1 MSKLIYKFI
10 FSFIFLLLLTFDCV
24 YSQNQR
30 DLDKIMREY
39 NTLKNSSN
47 QNQLDKRKNNSDD
60 SIFDSKIMFNP
71 YANNFNS
78 SEIDSLSRNNAY
90 FGYNFFT
97 KRDTLQF
104 WENLPAPNNYIVGPG
119 DEIIISLWGQTQLRK
134 KYLITRDGNIYDEQV
149 GVINVSG
156 KTLDQLKQYL
166 IREFGRTY
174 ATLRGQKPSTYIDVS
189 LGQLKMINVNFVGEL
204 MYPGVHALHPF
215 SNIIFGLIQAG
226 GIDTTGTLR
235 KIKLKRNGEEDRT
248 IDLYNYFITGDIPE
262 KIQLKDQ
269 DVVLVPIRSSTVKI
283 DSAVYKPKIYEMIEN
298 ETPFDI
304 INFAGG
310 LKPQASRKININ
322 RLTPFEDRVGDENN
336 YFSFYTDFDQSNEIK
351 IFDGD
356 EITIPIVFKTINKVE
371 VIGQVKRPGKYNF
384 YEGMKLK
391 DLILLA
397 GGLQDTTFIKSIFL
411 NQAELIRKDNSTRYE
426 KIIKIDLTNFHEKE
440 FRNLKLQNLDR
451 LVIHENL
458 NFYER
463 KNIKISGEVNIPGS
477 YPLIRNDET
486 LLSIINRSGGL
497 TPKALPGG
505 ISIFRKKL
513 IKTDYQVD
521 SKINIIPNDPIK
533 ETLMRV
539 AWTNKNITLIPGDSI
554 VVKEKSNSV
563 TVIGEVYNPGI
574 IEYKKGRRS
583 TYYINASG
591 GLTDNANKNGI
602 IVVYPNGMVSPVSRY
617 NGAKIID
624 GSQIVVYKKELS
636 EPFNITQ
643 FATNWTSIISSM
655 ITAIVL
661 SQQIQ
666 NN

>member
-1 MSKLIYKFI
+1 MSKLIYKYI
-10 FSFIFLLLLTFDCV
+10 FSFIFLLLLIFDPV
-24 YSQNQR
+24 HSQNQR
-30 DLDKIMREY
+30 DLDKLMREY
-39 NTLKNSSN
+39 SILKNSSN
-47 QNQLDKRKNNSDD
+47 QDQLNKRKDNSDD
-60 SIFDSKIMFNP
+60 SIVDSKIMFNP
-71 YANNFNS
+71 YANNLS
-78 SEIDSLSRNNAY
+78 RSEIDSLGRNNLY

-149 GVINVSG
+149 GVLNVSG
-156 KTLDQLKQYL
+156 KTLDKLKQYL

-174 ATLRGQKPSTYIDVS
+174 ATLRGQKPTTYIDVS

-235 KIKLKRNGEEDRT
+235 KIMLKRNGEEDRT

-269 DVVLVPIRSSTVKI
+269 DVVLVPVRSSTVKI
-283 DSAVYKPKIYEMIEN
+283 DSAVYKPKVYEMIED
-298 ETPFDI
+298 ETLFDI

-310 LKPQASRKININ
+310 LKPQASRKIIIN

-336 YFSFYTDFDQSNEIK
+336 YFSFYTDFNQSKEIK

-356 EITIPIVFKTINKVE
+356 EISIPVVFKTINKVE
-371 VIGQVKRPGKYNF
+371 VIGQVKRPGAYDF

-426 KIIKIDLTNFHEKE
+426 KIIKIDLTNFHEDE

-463 KNIKISGEVNIPGS
+463 KNIKITGEVNIPGS
-477 YPLIRNDET
+477 YPLLRNNET
-486 LLSIINRSGGL
+486 LLSIIKRSGGL
-497 TPKALPGG
+497 TPKALPEG
-505 ISIFRKKL
+505 ISIFRRKL
-513 IKTDYQVD
+513 INNNYEVD
-521 SKINIIPNDPIK
+521 SKINIDQNDLTK

-583 TYYINASG
+583 KYYINASG
-591 GLTDNANKNGI
+591 GLTDNANKNGVV
-602 IVVYPNGMVSPVSRY
+602 VVYPNGMVSPVSRY
-617 NGAKIID
+617 NGAKIKD